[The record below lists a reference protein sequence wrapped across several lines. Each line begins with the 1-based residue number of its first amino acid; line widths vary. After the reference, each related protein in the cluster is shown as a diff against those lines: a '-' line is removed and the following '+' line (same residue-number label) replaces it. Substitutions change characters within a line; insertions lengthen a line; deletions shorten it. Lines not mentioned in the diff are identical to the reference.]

1 MPILPEGEVILELEN
16 SSVDQNIMTKK
27 MMAGEKK
34 AQTDKGKWTTQLQV
48 PEELWSLSSSGFGKI
63 KSATSIRIT
72 TDRASLAVQWLG
84 CLTFT
89 SGGDFDAWWGY

>member
-1 MPILPEGEVILELEN
+1 
-16 SSVDQNIMTKK
+16 
-27 MMAGEKK
+27 MAGKTK

-48 PEELWSLSSSGFGKI
+48 PEELWSLSSSEFGKI

-72 TDRASLAVQWLG
+72 TDEVSLAVQWLG

-89 SGGDFDAWWGY
+89 SEGTSLMPGGGFKISHAAQQSQK

>member
-1 MPILPEGEVILELEN
+1 MILELEN

-27 MMAGEKK
+27 MMAGKTK

-48 PEELWSLSSSGFGKI
+48 PEELWSLSSSEFGKI

-72 TDRASLAVQWLG
+72 TDGASLAVQWLV

-89 SGGDFDAWWGY
+89 SGGTTLMPCGDTKI